1 MTGGYALHPEAFTD
15 LDEIRD
21 YIAQENPDAA
31 DQVIADIFDVLRSL
45 VPFFIGDSSV
55 RTSHRDLCGLPWYA
69 TTLSFMPRMKSPCGY
84 WL

>member
-45 VPFFIGDSSV
+45 VLFLSGIQASGPHIETFAVCRGTQL
-55 RTSHRDLCGLPWYA
+55 RCRLCPG
-69 TTLSFMPRMKSPCGY
+69 
-84 WL
+84 